1 MVVCGKCTK
10 KKKKKYNMFLFLY
23 VFGGL
28 ARYDEEVGEIISEM
42 EKKYEQPNENSSRL
56 CGSNFYK
63 VIGLGGILRREGN
76 EMRRRLFEAF
86 KEGLGR
92 LDFNFFVCED
102 FGSFKD

>member
-1 MVVCGKCTK
+1 
-10 KKKKKYNMFLFLY
+10 MFLFLY

-28 ARYDEEVGEIISEM
+28 ARYDEKVGEIIFEM
-42 EKKYEQPNENSSRL
+42 EKNM
-56 CGSNFYK
+56 SNPMRTLQGFVDQIFIK
-63 VIGLGGILRREGN
+63 WLAGGILRREGN

-102 FGSFKD
+102 FGRSLWKF